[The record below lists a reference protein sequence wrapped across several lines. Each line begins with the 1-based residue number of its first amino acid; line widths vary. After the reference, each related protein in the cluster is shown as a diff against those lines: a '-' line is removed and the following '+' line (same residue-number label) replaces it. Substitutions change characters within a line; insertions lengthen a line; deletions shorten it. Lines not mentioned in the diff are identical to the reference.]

1 MDNDRHTEWL
11 DERQTNIDWCNWH
24 TLKQHLTT
32 NEGFPKLVVDTIE
45 DCMSILGDCGDPERN
60 EWRRSGL
67 VIGHVQSGKTT
78 NYSALSSMAIGHT
91 R

>member
-45 DCMSILGDCGDPERN
+45 EDCMSILGDCGD
-60 EWRRSGL
+60 RSGTK
-67 VIGHVQSGKTT
+67 IGEGQ
-78 NYSALSSMAIGHT
+78 A
-91 R
+91 